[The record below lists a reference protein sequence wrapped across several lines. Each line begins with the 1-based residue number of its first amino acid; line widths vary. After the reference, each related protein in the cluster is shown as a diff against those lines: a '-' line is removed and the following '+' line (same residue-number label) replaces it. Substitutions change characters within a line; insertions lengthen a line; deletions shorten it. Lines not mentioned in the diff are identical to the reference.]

1 VYSPVLEDLK
11 YEGII
16 HFRKHWINAE
26 PIIIRKAFEPS
37 LSSSWDPLSIWRG
50 IQEIMDEE
58 MDEDVIVK
66 AVDCSNQSE
75 VIKKC

>member
-1 VYSPVLEDLK
+1 MC
-11 YEGII
+11 
-16 HFRKHWINAE
+16 
-26 PIIIRKAFEPS
+26 
-37 LSSSWDPLSIWRG
+37 PLILNTHYIWRG

-75 VIKKC
+75 VINQC

>member
-1 VYSPVLEDLK
+1 MFSFHLLNSYIPHLSSSNIDSTLIWCLTFVFP
-11 YEGII
+11 
-16 HFRKHWINAE
+16 
-26 PIIIRKAFEPS
+26 

-58 MDEDVIVK
+58 MEEDVIVK

-75 VIKKC
+75 VINQC